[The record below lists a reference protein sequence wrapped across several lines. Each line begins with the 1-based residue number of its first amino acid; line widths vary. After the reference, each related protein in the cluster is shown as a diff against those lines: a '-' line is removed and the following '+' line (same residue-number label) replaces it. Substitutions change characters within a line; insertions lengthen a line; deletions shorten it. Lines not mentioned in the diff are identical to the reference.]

1 MGKIPLSYE
10 YERDD
15 FYCYPDSKTLR
26 NKLGI
31 KDEKTLDDAERE
43 ITGLKA
49 VEFVSNPFPEKL
61 DFNYIKKLHKFLF
74 QDIYDWAGEIR
85 TIDISKGNIFCQHE
99 LIEINAEVLLNEL
112 ESEHYLVDTS
122 DNMAER
128 LAYYL
133 GDLNSIHPFRE
144 GNGRVQRLFIAELA
158 RRAGYSLDFSNISP
172 REMIIASDEAF
183 RHNYEPLEEI
193 IQKSLIRK

>member
-1 MGKIPLSYE
+1 MHETPLSYE

-15 FYCYPDSKTLR
+15 FYCFPDSIVLR
-26 NKLGI
+26 NKLNI
-31 KDEKTLDDAERE
+31 RDEKTLDVAERE

-49 VEFVSNPFPEKL
+49 VEFVNNPFPEKL

-74 QDIYDWAGEIR
+74 NDIYDWAGETRI
-85 TIDISKGNIFCQHE
+85 IDISKGNIFCQHE
-99 LIEINAEVLLNEL
+99 LIEVNAEALMNEL
-112 ESEHYLVDTS
+112 DIENYLTDS
-122 DNMAER
+122 DNVTER

-158 RRAGYSLDFSNISP
+158 RRAGYSLDFSNITP
-172 REMIIASDEAF
+172 KEMIIASDEAF
-183 RHNYEPLEEI
+183 RHNYGPLEEI
-193 IQKSLIRK
+193 IRKSLF